1 MNGDDDDDDE
11 YRSIDE
17 GCSEKTTRTEWRTNG
32 LFTDDD
38 KIYFTRERRCPLEM
52 SMTHAYACASYSP
65 TQIGFRRVLSN
76 NRN

>member
-17 GCSEKTTRTEWRTNG
+17 GCSGKTTQREQRTND

-52 SMTHAYACASYSP
+52 SMKHAYRSVSDVC
-65 TQIGFRRVLSN
+65 
-76 NRN
+76 